1 MARGLSQEQLGSR
14 ARLDRRTIGSFE
26 AGRTPPNLDDLTA
39 IARGLGVPL
48 INLFWS

>member
-1 MARGLSQEQLGSR
+1 M
-14 ARLDRRTIGSFE
+14 DRRTIGSYE
-26 AGRTPPNLDDLTA
+26 NGRTPATLDDLTA